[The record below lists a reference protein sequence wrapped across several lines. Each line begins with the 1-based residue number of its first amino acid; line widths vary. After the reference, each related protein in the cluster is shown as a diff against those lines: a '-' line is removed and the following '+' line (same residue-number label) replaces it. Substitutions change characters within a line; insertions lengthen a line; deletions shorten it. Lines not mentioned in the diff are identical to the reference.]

1 MRKYLLPG
9 EKKLKDIEHL
19 DYIQYVRL
27 NLEEEKLFADILKN
41 HTLGEIIVNGLLAL
55 PNSSPDIRE
64 KIEKDSDRLISVI
77 DEKASIT

>member
-27 NLEEEKLFADILKN
+27 NLEEETLFADILKN

-77 DEKASIT
+77 DEKASVT